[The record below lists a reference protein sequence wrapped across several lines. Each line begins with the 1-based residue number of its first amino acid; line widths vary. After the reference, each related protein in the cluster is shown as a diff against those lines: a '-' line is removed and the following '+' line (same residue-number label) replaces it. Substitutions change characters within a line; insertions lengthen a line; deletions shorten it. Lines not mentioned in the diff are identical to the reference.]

1 MLLVQVTLG
10 GTDSRESL
18 LGIPIRIPVQWVQ
31 RVVIEGGR
39 GRGEGMG
46 KRRKTWKECI
56 SMELW

>member
-39 GRGEGMG
+39 REWESDEKRG
-46 KRRKTWKECI
+46 KNV
-56 SMELW
+56 